1 MPQLDAST
9 WSPQLIWLAITFVCL
24 YFVMA
29 RLALPRIGA
38 TIENRRNVIAGDLD
52 AAQSI
57 KIETENALADYD
69 AALAAARGRG
79 QAIGAEAREKLDAAL
94 EQERAKLDS
103 DLGTQAIKAE
113 KRIGDMK
120 AEALKSLHD
129 MAAELA
135 ASIVAQLSDTRITQT
150 AAAAAVDKVN
160 GR

>member
-9 WSPQLIWLAITFVCL
+9 WSPQLIWLAITFVTL

-38 TIENRRNVIAGDLD
+38 TIENRRHVIASDLD

-57 KIETENALADYD
+57 KIETEKALADYD
-69 AALAAARGRG
+69 AALAEARSRG
-79 QAIGAEAREKLDAAL
+79 QAIAAEARKKLDAAL

-103 DLGTQAIKAE
+103 DLGVQAIKAE

-120 AEALKSLHD
+120 AEALKSLED
-129 MAAELA
+129 MAADLA
-135 ASIVAQLSDTRITQT
+135 AGIVAQLSGARITRS
-150 AAAAAVDKVN
+150 AATEAVAKVES
-160 GR
+160 R